1 MNRSYLFIP
10 ASNAGMILSSM
21 ILETDA
27 IIFDLE
33 DGVAL
38 NQKEAARTLLKNGLD
53 TLDFLDKD
61 IYVRVNAADSVFFKE
76 DVLLCQHPK
85 VHGIVLPKADMTS
98 FLSLTK
104 TLHPMKP
111 TILLIESAL
120 GVVQLPQLCQA
131 SPHVI
136 GLLLGGEDLSADFGV
151 ERTKEGHEI
160 DLARK
165 LVVIHA
171 KAFNLIA
178 IDTPYVDIEDHQG
191 LKKEVRYAASLGY
204 DAKVAI
210 NPRQVESIHQAL
222 QVDPKKLEE
231 ALSIVNA
238 FEMNIT
244 QGIGVFNLNGKMI
257 DEPIYRKAKQVVL
270 KAKKEGHQ
278 A

>member
-61 IYVRVNAADSVFFKE
+61 IYVRVNAVDSVFFKE
-76 DVLLCQHPK
+76 DVLLCKHPK

-98 FLSLTK
+98 LQ
-104 TLHPMKP
+104 TLIQTLNPMKP

-120 GVVQLPQLCQA
+120 GVVQLPQLCLV
-131 SPHVI
+131 SPHII
-136 GLLLGGEDLSADFGV
+136 GLLLGGEDLSADLGV
-151 ERTKEGHEI
+151 ERTKIGHEI

-165 LVVIHA
+165 LVVLHA
-171 KAFNLIA
+171 KAYNLVA

-191 LKKEVRYAASLGY
+191 LKEEVKYAASLGY

-222 QVDPKKLEE
+222 QVDPKKLED
-231 ALSIVNA
+231 ALKIVNV
-238 FEMNIT
+238 FEMNKA
-244 QGIGVFNLNGKMI
+244 QGIGVFNLDGKMI
-257 DEPIYRKAKQVVL
+257 DEPVYRKAKHIVT
-270 KAKKEGHQ
+270 KANKEKQ
-278 A
+278 Q